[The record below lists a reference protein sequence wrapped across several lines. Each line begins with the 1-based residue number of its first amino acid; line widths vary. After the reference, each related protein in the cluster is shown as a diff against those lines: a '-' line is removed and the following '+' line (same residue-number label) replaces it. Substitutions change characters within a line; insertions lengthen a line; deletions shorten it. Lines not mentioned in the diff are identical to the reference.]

1 MRHDPRS
8 LLRVWCAL
16 LFALALA
23 VANTSPTASASAAQG
38 GRAADPKVRAF
49 LRNAT
54 VRVGEPIQ
62 LFIEVEGADNAEVLD
77 APRAKGL
84 VFGPLAGPAR
94 NESYVFAGGRQ
105 SRSIRLTFAAEA
117 RATVAG
123 SYDLQQMRVRADGRE
138 FTVPEEP
145 LSVRVVADLDATE
158 LIFFERE
165 PLPARVYEGEPY
177 DLDLRIGW
185 DATLRAADLELSLPW
200 WEQQPGVLEVGAPS
214 GSGRGQAPIFIN
226 GRRTP
231 VAGDVVGQVDRDGKP
246 YNIVR
251 LRRRYI
257 ASRAGTL
264 RFDQA
269 IYTFHQLLRAGNV
282 FEPAATRQF
291 YATLPAFVLE
301 VRPVP
306 EAGRPFEWTGAVG
319 RITAERSLDRRDVDV
334 GNSIKLQVAWSGAG
348 NLEYFEPPD
357 LARTPGFEAYR
368 VLGIDDKRDP
378 DRRRVIYD
386 LVPLLPGDQALPA
399 VPLWVFDT
407 AEERFVK
414 VETEPVPLRVRSV
427 EGAVDPF
434 ADLGAKAAP
443 LAPELDLADIDVV
456 AHSGAERATAPP
468 LATPVVALFVVLA
481 AWPFARRAARRHGD
495 PDSVFA
501 RRRRGARSALR
512 RALAGAQDA
521 GVRAAAVAAYLAART
536 GEPAAAWVGRDPR
549 AWRESLARAGA
560 TDLPSDGDCLKL
572 AALLEDLDR
581 ARFSAGHRP
590 GASDVGADQILTV
603 LKQLEGGRL

>member
-1 MRHDPRS
+1 MHNDLSSVWRLCGV
-8 LLRVWCAL
+8 LL
-16 LFALALA
+16 LALWLA
-23 VANTSPTASASAAQG
+23 GVTAAQG
-38 GRAADPKVRAF
+38 GRAGDPKVRAF

-62 LFIEVEGADNAEVLD
+62 LFVEVEGADNAEVLD

-105 SRSIRLTFAAEA
+105 TRSIRLTFAAEA

-123 SYDLQQMRVRADGRE
+123 TYDLAPMRVRVDGRE

-145 LSVRVVADLDATE
+145 LSVRVVADLDASE
-158 LIFFERE
+158 LIFFECE

-200 WEQQPGVLEVGAPS
+200 WEQQPGVLEVGAPT
-214 GSGRGQAPIFIN
+214 GSGRGQAPIFVN

-231 VAGDVVGQVDRDGKP
+231 VAGDVVGQVDRGGKP
-246 YNIVR
+246 YNLVR

-257 ASRAGTL
+257 ATRAGTL

-291 YATLPAFVLE
+291 YATLPAFELE

-306 EAGRPFEWTGAVG
+306 EEGRPFEWTGAVG

-334 GNSIKLQVAWSGAG
+334 GNSIKLQVAWSGSG
-348 NLEYFEPPD
+348 NLEYFEAPD
-357 LARTPGFEAYR
+357 LARTPGFEAFR
-368 VLGIDDKRDP
+368 VLGSDDKRDP

-386 LVPLLPGDQALPA
+386 LVPLRPGDQSLPP

-407 AEERFVK
+407 KEERFVK

-427 EGAVDPF
+427 DGAVDPF
-434 ADLGAKAAP
+434 ANLGTPEAEP
-443 LAPELDLADIDVV
+443 APELDLADIDVI
-456 AHSGAERATAPP
+456 ARDATEEPFAPP
-468 LATPVVALFVVLA
+468 PAVPIVALAAVLA
-481 AWPFARRAARRHGD
+481 VWPFARRAVRRYGD
-495 PDSVFA
+495 PDSAVA
-501 RRRRGARSALR
+501 RRRRGARAVLR
-512 RALAGAQDA
+512 RELSAANDA
-521 GVRAAAVAAYLAART
+521 SQRAAAVARYLAART
-536 GEPAAAWVGRDPR
+536 GEPDAAWVGRDPL
-549 AWRESLARAGA
+549 AWREAHQRAGA
-560 TDLPSDGDCLKL
+560 RDLPSVEDCQAL
-572 AALLEDLDR
+572 AGLLEGLDR
-581 ARFSAGHRP
+581 ARFSADTGRE
-590 GASDVGADQILTV
+590 ASVGTTEIVAV
-603 LKQLEGGRL
+603 LDRLRGGRL